1 MSRVLKRPMFRM
13 GGAAEGITSGL
24 DKPRKQFFDGSQPN
38 PRRTFLE
45 AQQAAIKPDI
55 LKMMYAKQFPNKTEE
70 QVQTEVD
77 NFLGGK
83 DNIIANTNT
92 TNTTNNTNMM
102 QTTGDAATGGL
113 TRDQIIA
120 QAMADAQKFSGSQEP
135 MSRNEMLARFLIP
148 FGLNL
153 ATATPTGG
161 LLSTAAG
168 AAKQP
173 VEMLVKGIDQR
184 REAKTEREADLFA
197 AFLSSG
203 LQERRE
209 DKKLAAQKLKDSRE
223 LLTLYDKTKEENVIV
238 RAGDVYN
245 NLENYGPAETN
256 KEGRTFEK
264 LEVANQI
271 KELMGTIFE
280 LKNQEN
286 LSGEEQLELEQAE
299 TVLDYL
305 KGNKNT
311 KIFASELL
319 RDTNFLADVRTVV
332 KNVFET
338 TDKYKEF
345 AKDGFTDQEELYIQ
359 RELDKAVKFYLE
371 TGTFPPEYMGAQA
384 MATGGRAGYR
394 VGGGAIG
401 GGEDMGA
408 NIVTETATTPEP
420 IQKIDYETLRARLPK
435 EITDDIVR
443 LIASSPQALED
454 FATIQTQQDVVLF
467 NQKYDVELVLPA
479 EA

>member
-1 MSRVLKRPMFRM
+1 MNRTLRRPMFRM

-55 LKMMYAKQFPNKTEE
+55 LKMLYASKFPDKTEE

-77 NFLGGK
+77 NFLSGK
-83 DNIIANTNT
+83 DNIIADTNT

-245 NLENYGPAETN
+245 NLENYGPAETD

-286 LSGEEQLELEQAE
+286 LSGEEQLQLEQAE

-319 RDTNFLADVRTVV
+319 RDPNFLADVRTVA

-345 AKDGFTDQEELYIQ
+345 QKDGITDQEELYIQ

-384 MATGGRAGYR
+384 MATGGRAGYQM
-394 VGGGAIG
+394 GGGA
-401 GGEDMGA
+401 DMGQMPT
-408 NIVTETATTPEP
+408 NEP

-443 LIASSPQALED
+443 LIASSPEALED

>member
-1 MSRVLKRPMFRM
+1 MFRM

-24 DKPRKQFFDGSQPN
+24 DKPRKQFFDGSKPN

-55 LKMMYAKQFPNKTEE
+55 LKMMYAKQFPDKTEE

-77 NFLGGK
+77 NFLSGN

-92 TNTTNNTNMM
+92 TNTM
-102 QTTGDAATGGL
+102 QIAGDRATAIPSIEEKAAE
-113 TRDQIIA
+113 
-120 QAMADAQKFSGSQEP
+120 AMANAKRFAGSQEP

-153 ATATPTGG
+153 ATATPSGG

-203 LQERRE
+203 LQDRRE
-209 DKKLAAQKLKDSRE
+209 DKKLAAQELKDSKE
-223 LLTLYDKTKEENVIV
+223 LLTLYDRTLQRNVV
-238 RAGDVYN
+238 VQAGDVYN
-245 NLENYGPAETN
+245 NLTNYEPAKTD

-264 LEVANQI
+264 LEVGNLIEQ
-271 KELMGTIFE
+271 KMGEIFE
-280 LKNQEN
+280 LEAKEDKTAEDLQEI
-286 LSGEEQLELEQAE
+286 EKAKAVLE
-299 TVLDYL
+299 YL
-305 KGNKNT
+305 QGNKNT
-311 KIFASELL
+311 SAFSNALLKDLEYQKKLRRSISEKL
-319 RDTNFLADVRTVV
+319 
-332 KNVFET
+332 KT
-338 TDKYKEF
+338 TDKYSGTLDATKELQL
-345 AKDGFTDQEELYIQ
+345 KQEIDAALKIYI
-359 RELDKAVKFYLE
+359 E
-371 TGTFPPEYMGAQA
+371 TGEFPPELQLAK
-384 MATGGRAGYR
+384 GGRVEYR
-394 VGGGAIG
+394 VGGGVIG

-443 LIASSPQALED
+443 LIASSPEALED

>member
-1 MSRVLKRPMFRM
+1 
-13 GGAAEGITSGL
+13 
-24 DKPRKQFFDGSQPN
+24 
-38 PRRTFLE
+38 
-45 AQQAAIKPDI
+45 
-55 LKMMYAKQFPNKTEE
+55 
-70 QVQTEVD
+70 
-77 NFLGGK
+77 
-83 DNIIANTNT
+83 
-92 TNTTNNTNMM
+92 MM

-245 NLENYGPAETN
+245 NLENYGPAETD

-286 LSGEEQLELEQAE
+286 LSGEEQLQLEQAE

-319 RDTNFLADVRTVV
+319 RDPNFLADVRTVA

-345 AKDGFTDQEELYIQ
+345 QKDGITDQEELYIQ

-384 MATGGRAGYR
+384 MATGGRAGYQM
-394 VGGGAIG
+394 GGGA
-401 GGEDMGA
+401 DMGQMPT
-408 NIVTETATTPEP
+408 NEP

-443 LIASSPQALED
+443 LIASSPEALED

>member
-45 AQQAAIKPDI
+45 AQQAAIEPDI
-55 LKMMYAKQFPNKTEE
+55 LKMMYSRQFPNKTEE

-77 NFLGGK
+77 NFLSGK

-92 TNTTNNTNMM
+92 TNTTNTM
-102 QTTGDAATGGL
+102 QTAGDRATAL
-113 TRDQIIA
+113 PSRDQVA
-120 QAMADAQKFSGSQEP
+120 AEAMANAKRFVGSQEP

-148 FGLNL
+148 FGLDFATRTPSGNL
-153 ATATPTGG
+153 FATA
-161 LLSTAAG
+161 AAS
-168 AAKQP
+168 AKAPAQA
-173 VEMLVKGIDQR
+173 LIKSIDER
-184 REAKTEREADLFA
+184 RDAKTEREADLFA

-209 DKKLAAQKLKDSRE
+209 DKKAAAQRLKDSRE
-223 LLTLYDKTKEENVIV
+223 LLTLYDRTLKRNVV
-238 RAGDVYN
+238 VQAGDVYN
-245 NLENYGPAETN
+245 NLDNYGPAE
-256 KEGRTFEK
+256 KKKDGRPFEK
-264 LEVANQI
+264 VEVANLIEQ
-271 KELMGTIFE
+271 KMAEIFK
-280 LKNQEN
+280 LKNQES
-286 LSGEEQLELEQAE
+286 LSDEQQLQLEQAE
-299 TVLDYL
+299 TVVDYL

-311 KIFASELL
+311 KIFANELL
-319 RDTNFLADVRTVV
+319 RDPNFLSDVRTVV
-332 KNVFET
+332 KNVFEK

-345 AKDGFTDQEELYIQ
+345 QKDGITDQEDLYIQ
-359 RELDKAVKFYLE
+359 KELDKAVKFYLE

-384 MATGGRAGYR
+384 MATGGRAGYQM
-394 VGGGAIG
+394 GGGA
-401 GGEDMGA
+401 DMGQMLT
-408 NIVTETATTPEP
+408 NEP

-435 EITDDIVR
+435 EITDDIVK
-443 LIASSPQALED
+443 LIASSPEALED

>member
-1 MSRVLKRPMFRM
+1 MNRTLRRPMFRM

-55 LKMMYAKQFPNKTEE
+55 LKMMYSKQFPDKTEE

-77 NFLGGK
+77 NFLSGK
-83 DNIIANTNT
+83 DNIIADTNT

-135 MSRNEMLARFLIP
+135 MSGREMAARFLIP
-148 FGLNL
+148 FGLDL
-153 ATATPTGG
+153 ATRTPAGG
-161 LLSTAAG
+161 LLSTAA
-168 AAKQP
+168 ASAKDP
-173 VEMLVKGIDQR
+173 FDKLIKGIDQR
-184 REAKTEREADLFA
+184 RETKTDREADLFA

-209 DKKLAAQKLKDSRE
+209 DKKLAAQELKDSKE
-223 LLTLYDKTKEENVIV
+223 LLTLYDRTLQRNVV
-238 RAGDVYN
+238 VQAGDVYN
-245 NLENYGPAETN
+245 NLTNYEPAKTD

-264 LEVANQI
+264 LEVANLIEQ
-271 KELMGTIFE
+271 KMAEIFE
-280 LKNQEN
+280 LEAKENKTAEDLQEIEKAR
-286 LSGEEQLELEQAE
+286 GVLE
-299 TVLDYL
+299 YL
-305 KGNKNT
+305 QGNKNT
-311 KIFASELL
+311 SAFSNALL
-319 RDTNFLADVRTVV
+319 KDLEYQKKLRRSISDKL
-332 KNVFET
+332 KT
-338 TDKYKEF
+338 TDKYSGTLDATKELQL
-345 AKDGFTDQEELYIQ
+345 KQEIDAALKIYI
-359 RELDKAVKFYLE
+359 E
-371 TGTFPPEYMGAQA
+371 TGKFPPELQLAK
-384 MATGGRAGYR
+384 GGRVEYQM
-394 VGGGAIG
+394 GGDVNM
-401 GGEDMGA
+401 GE
-408 NIVTETATTPEP
+408 EP
-420 IQKIDYETLRARLPK
+420 VQKIDYETLRARLPK

-443 LIASSPQALED
+443 LIASSPEALED

>member
-24 DKPRKQFFDGSQPN
+24 DKQRKQFFDGSQPN

-45 AQQAAIKPDI
+45 AQQAAIEPDI
-55 LKMMYAKQFPNKTEE
+55 LKMMYSRQFPNKTEV

-77 NFLGGK
+77 NFLSGK

-92 TNTTNNTNMM
+92 TNTTNTM
-102 QTTGDAATGGL
+102 QTAGDRATAL
-113 TRDQIIA
+113 PSRDQVA
-120 QAMADAQKFSGSQEP
+120 AEAMANAKRFVGSQEP

-148 FGLNL
+148 FGLDFATRTPSGNL
-153 ATATPTGG
+153 FATA
-161 LLSTAAG
+161 AAS
-168 AAKQP
+168 AKAPAQA
-173 VEMLVKGIDQR
+173 LIKSIDER
-184 REAKTEREADLFA
+184 RDAKTEREADLFA

-209 DKKLAAQKLKDSRE
+209 DKKAAAQRLKDSRE
-223 LLTLYDKTKEENVIV
+223 LLTLYDRTLKRNVV
-238 RAGDVYN
+238 VQAGDVYN
-245 NLENYGPAETN
+245 NLDNYGPAE
-256 KEGRTFEK
+256 KKKDGRPFEK
-264 LEVANQI
+264 VEVANLIEQ
-271 KELMGTIFE
+271 KMAEIFK
-280 LKNQEN
+280 LKNQES
-286 LSGEEQLELEQAE
+286 LSDEQQLQLEQAE
-299 TVLDYL
+299 TVVDYL

-311 KIFASELL
+311 KIFANELL
-319 RDTNFLADVRTVV
+319 RDPNFLSDVRTVV
-332 KNVFET
+332 KNVFEK

-345 AKDGFTDQEELYIQ
+345 KKDGFTKQEDLYIQ
-359 RELDKAVKFYLE
+359 KELDKAVKFYLE

-384 MATGGRAGYR
+384 MATGGRAGYQM
-394 VGGGAIG
+394 GGGA
-401 GGEDMGA
+401 DMGQMPT
-408 NIVTETATTPEP
+408 NEP

-435 EITDDIVR
+435 EITDDIVK
-443 LIASSPQALED
+443 LIASSPEALED

>member
-1 MSRVLKRPMFRM
+1 MNRTLRRPMFRM

-55 LKMMYAKQFPNKTEE
+55 LKMMYSRQFPNKTEE

-77 NFLGGK
+77 NFLSGK

-92 TNTTNNTNMM
+92 TNTTNTM
-102 QTTGDAATGGL
+102 QTAGDRATAL
-113 TRDQIIA
+113 PSRDQVA
-120 QAMADAQKFSGSQEP
+120 AEAMANAKRFVGSQEP

-148 FGLNL
+148 FGLDFATRTPSGNL
-153 ATATPTGG
+153 FATA
-161 LLSTAAG
+161 AAS
-168 AAKQP
+168 AKDP
-173 VEMLVKGIDQR
+173 FDMLIKGIDQR
-184 REAKTEREADLFA
+184 REAKTDREADLFA

-245 NLENYGPAETN
+245 NLENYGPAKTD

-271 KELMGTIFE
+271 KQLMGTIFE
-280 LKNQEN
+280 LKNQES
-286 LSGEEQLELEQAE
+286 LSDEQQLELEQAE

-319 RDTNFLADVRTVV
+319 RDPNFLADVRTVA

-345 AKDGFTDQEELYIQ
+345 AKDGITDQEELYIQ

-384 MATGGRAGYR
+384 MATGGRAGYQM
-394 VGGGAIG
+394 GGGA
-401 GGEDMGA
+401 DMGQMLT
-408 NIVTETATTPEP
+408 NEP

-443 LIASSPQALED
+443 LIASSPEALED

>member
-1 MSRVLKRPMFRM
+1 MSRTLKRPMFRM
-13 GGAAEGITSGL
+13 GGAADGITSGL
-24 DKPRKQFFDGSQPN
+24 DRPRQQYDQAGMVKNQFEADRLAQNAAKIKDAAMSVFMKGAEARGQFD
-38 PRRTFLE
+38 
-45 AQQAAIKPDI
+45 
-55 LKMMYAKQFPNKTEE
+55 
-70 QVQTEVD
+70 
-77 NFLGGK
+77 
-83 DNIIANTNT
+83 
-92 TNTTNNTNMM
+92 NNTLNNPVTNMF
-102 QTTGDAATGGL
+102 QATGDTATGGL

-120 QAMADAQKFSGSQEP
+120 QALADSQKFSGAQP
-135 MSRNEMLARFLIP
+135 QMSGREMAARFLIP
-148 FGLNL
+148 FGLDF
-153 ATATPTGG
+153 ATRTPSGN
-161 LLSTAAG
+161 LLSTAA
-168 AAKQP
+168 ASAKAP
-173 VEMLVKGIDQR
+173 AEALFKSIDKR
-184 REAKTEREADLFA
+184 RDAKAEREADLFA

-209 DKKLAAQKLKDSRE
+209 DKKAAAEKLKESRE
-223 LLTLYDKTKEENVIV
+223 LLTLYDRTLQRNVV
-238 RAGDVYN
+238 VQAADVYN
-245 NLENYGPAETN
+245 NLENYGPAETD

-271 KELMGTIFE
+271 KQLMGTIFE

-286 LSGEEQLELEQAE
+286 LSEEQQLQLEQAE

-319 RDTNFLADVRTVV
+319 RDPNFLSDVRDVV
-332 KNVFET
+332 KNVFEK

-345 AKDGFTDQEELYIQ
+345 QKDDLTDQEDLLIQ
-359 RELDKAVKFYLE
+359 KELDRAVKFYLE
-371 TGTFPPEYMGAQA
+371 TGTFPPEYMGGQA
-384 MATGGRAGYR
+384 MATGGRAGYQM
-394 VGGGAIG
+394 GGGA
-401 GGEDMGA
+401 DMGQMPT
-408 NIVTETATTPEP
+408 NEP

-443 LIASSPQALED
+443 LIASSPEALED